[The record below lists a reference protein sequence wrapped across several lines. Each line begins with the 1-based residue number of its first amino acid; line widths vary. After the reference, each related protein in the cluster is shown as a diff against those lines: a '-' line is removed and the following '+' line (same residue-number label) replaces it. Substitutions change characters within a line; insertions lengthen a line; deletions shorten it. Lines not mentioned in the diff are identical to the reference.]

1 MRSNGRLYLG
11 VWLFDS
17 YIIVHCIAMSPPLNQ
32 MRCFENIRYVQIDS
46 SPYSHIFFLFFFFK
60 SVHWQDFLLAG
71 ETEHLAKA
79 GEGTLQDRD

>member
-1 MRSNGRLYLG
+1 MEDDLG
-11 VWLFDS
+11 VWLFDN
-17 YIIVHCIAMSPPLNQ
+17 YIIVHCTAMSPLLNQ
-32 MRCFENIRYVQIDS
+32 MRRCFENIRCFQIDS
-46 SPYSHIFFLFFFFK
+46 SPYSHIFFSFFK